1 MDTKAKTIVVANYDG
16 LSRKISVSFSHS
28 YCIGISV
35 ADVKEPS
42 DIAVDWVSNHIYW
55 VDTKAKTIEVADYDG
70 LSRKILVSTN
80 LRGPR
85 NIAAD
90 PISGYVFPSVYSYMY
105 LLMAA

>member
-1 MDTKAKTIVVANYDG
+1 MACQEKF
-16 LSRKISVSFSHS
+16 LSHQFIAITLSSTVLFFLFT
-28 YCIGISV
+28 
-35 ADVKEPS
+35 DVKEPS

-70 LSRKILVSTN
+70 LSRRILVSTN

-90 PISGYVFPSVYSYMY
+90 PISG
-105 LLMAA
+105 